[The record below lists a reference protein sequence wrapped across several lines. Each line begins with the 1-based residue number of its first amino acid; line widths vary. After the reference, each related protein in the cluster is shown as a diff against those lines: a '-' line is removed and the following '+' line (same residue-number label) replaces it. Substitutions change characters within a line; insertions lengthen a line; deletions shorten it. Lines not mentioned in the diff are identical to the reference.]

1 MFVAQTLEDP
11 LRRVS
16 LLHRPSF
23 VLCQDP
29 LNHPDERI
37 QLRARRRPVPPVA
50 RRHGKR
56 QHLRHR
62 AGVNAKAARRLP
74 ATDPLNPYRVADP
87 RIKLHQLHPPAPCT
101 QCKELPA
108 DTILLRRNRTASRFS
123 EGFCLRRV
131 HLCGSWKTAPG
142 VRTDFVFDDD
152 EPPGS
157 RKRGVGGFSLLRT
170 RRKHKRSLT
179 WSDRAGSAGSLTL
192 ASGGKSKTDAIRGAG
207 RTDLRLAGET
217 QTKEKAIADAGLTS
231 SHCWDEV
238 AKVKAIADAGLS
250 K

>member
-108 DTILLRRNRTASRFS
+108 DAILLRRNRTAGRFS

-131 HLCGSWKTAPG
+131 HLATLRATFFHLLGIIRSFASVMP
-142 VRTDFVFDDD
+142 RTQNY
-152 EPPGS
+152 
-157 RKRGVGGFSLLRT
+157 RQART
-170 RRKHKRSLT
+170 GRPT
-179 WSDRAGSAGSLTL
+179 T
-192 ASGGKSKTDAIRGAG
+192 TDAS
-207 RTDLRLAGET
+207 LRLVSWSCSRPKPATHG
-217 QTKEKAIADAGLTS
+217 
-231 SHCWDEV
+231 
-238 AKVKAIADAGLS
+238 
-250 K
+250 